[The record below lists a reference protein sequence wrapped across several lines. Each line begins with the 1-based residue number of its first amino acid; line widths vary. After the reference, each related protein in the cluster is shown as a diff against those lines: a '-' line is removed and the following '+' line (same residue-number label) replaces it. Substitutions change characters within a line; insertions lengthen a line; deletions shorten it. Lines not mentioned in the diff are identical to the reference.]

1 MTLIAITAA
10 VFLVTLLLFV
20 VGYYVLV
27 EAPASKR
34 KMQTRLAMLEETAL
48 HPQTTS
54 EMDIVRKELLSDFP
68 LIHRILVQIPIMMRL
83 QVFLRQA
90 DLSTNV
96 ATVLVASLGAGL
108 LTYGMG
114 SLAKAPFM
122 ILLPLTIAM
131 VVLPYIVI
139 AVKRGRRLTKFDE
152 SFAET
157 IDLLARAVRAG
168 HALTM
173 GLQLVGEEMRDPVG
187 GEFRVVYEQQNL
199 GLPLGEALH
208 NLAVRV
214 PLPDVSVFVSALQL
228 QRAAGGN
235 VAELLDNLAAVIRER
250 FKIMRQ
256 VKVFTAQGR
265 LTLYFLTSLAPLT
278 AFGLFLLNPDYM
290 MRLFEDPLG
299 QMFVGGSIVL
309 LLLGYLIIRK
319 IIQIKV

>member
-1 MTLIAITAA
+1 MPVIVITAV
-10 VFLVTLLLFV
+10 VFVLTLVVFF
-20 VGYYVLV
+20 VGYYIFI

-34 KMQTRLAMLEETAL
+34 KMQKRLAMLEETAL
-48 HPQTTS
+48 QPEVTLQ
-54 EMDIVRKELLSDFP
+54 MDVVRKELLSDIP
-68 LIHRILVQIPIMMRL
+68 LVHRILVRVPIMLKL

-90 DLSTNV
+90 DLSANV
-96 ATVLVASLGAGL
+96 SRVLLTSLSLGLVTLGI
-108 LTYGMG
+108 GD
-114 SLAKAPFM
+114 LAQAPTL
-122 ILLPLTIAM
+122 IVLPLAGAM
-131 VVLPYIVI
+131 AVLPYIVI

-152 SFAET
+152 AFAET

-168 HALTM
+168 HALTT
-173 GLQLVGEEMRDPVG
+173 GLQLVGDEMREPIG

-208 NLAVRV
+208 NLAIRV

-228 QRAAGGN
+228 QRSAGGN
-235 VAELLDNLAAVIRER
+235 VAEVLDNLAAVIRER

-256 VKVFTAQGR
+256 IRVFTAQGR

-299 QMFVGGSIVL
+299 QMFVGGAMGL
-309 LLLGYLIIRK
+309 LLVGYVIIRK